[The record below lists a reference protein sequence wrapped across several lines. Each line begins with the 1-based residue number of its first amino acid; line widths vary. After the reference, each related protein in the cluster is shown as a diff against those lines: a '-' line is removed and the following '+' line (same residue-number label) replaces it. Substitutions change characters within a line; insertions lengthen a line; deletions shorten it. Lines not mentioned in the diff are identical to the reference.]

1 MRVAAGGLSERKMQ
15 RTRRE
20 LARAAA
26 ELFIE
31 QGYDATTVEDIAAAA
46 EVSPRTF
53 YRYFPAKEDVVL
65 ALGESRTDALLAA
78 LRSRPADEPPLRA
91 VQAAVAGAY
100 TSGWGDLGKVRV
112 FLVLLRDTP
121 ALRARWLIER
131 ETDREKLAVVLAER
145 EGARPGLRHQ
155 AAAAAV
161 VSAVAAAL
169 DAWLDRGEGDP
180 RLFVQ
185 EALALLGKPLL
196 VDERS

>member
-1 MRVAAGGLSERKMQ
+1 MQ

-31 QGYDATTVEDIAAAA
+31 RGFDATTVEDIVAVA

-53 YRYFPAKEDVVL
+53 YRYFPAKENVVL
-65 ALGESRTDALLAA
+65 ALGESRTDALLTA
-78 LRSRPADEPPLRA
+78 LRSRPAGEAPLAA
-91 VQAAVAGAY
+91 VQAAVAEAY

-112 FLVLLRDTP
+112 FLALLREEP

-131 ETDREKLAVVLAER
+131 EADREKLAGVLAER

-155 AAAAAV
+155 VAAAAV

-169 DAWLDRGEGDP
+169 EAWLDRGGSNP
-180 RLFVQ
+180 RLLVQ
-185 EALALLGKPLL
+185 EALALLGEPLL
-196 VDERS
+196 QSERP

>member
-20 LARAAA
+20 LAKAAA

-31 QGYDATTVEDIAAAA
+31 RGYDATTVEDIVAVA

-78 LRSRPADEPPLRA
+78 LGSRPAGEAPLQA
-91 VQAAVAGAY
+91 VQAAVADAY
-100 TSGWGDLGKVRV
+100 TSGWGDLDGVRV

-131 ETDREKLAVVLAER
+131 EADQEKLAGVLAER
-145 EGARPGLRHQ
+145 EGVQPGLCHRV
-155 AAAAAV
+155 AATAV
-161 VSAVAAAL
+161 VSAVATAL
-169 DAWLDRGEGDP
+169 NAWLDRGEEDP
-180 RLFVQ
+180 RLLVR
-185 EALALLGKPLL
+185 EALALLGEPLL
-196 VDERS
+196 ESVRP